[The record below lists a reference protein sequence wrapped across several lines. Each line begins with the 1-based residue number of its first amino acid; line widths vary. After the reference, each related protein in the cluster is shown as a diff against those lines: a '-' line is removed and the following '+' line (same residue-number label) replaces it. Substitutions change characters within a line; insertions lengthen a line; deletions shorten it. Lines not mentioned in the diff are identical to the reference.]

1 MVAFMINNNKLNLG
15 QLLLR
20 QGVLDEDQLAH
31 AMAEHKRTGLM
42 LSKILVRLGMVN
54 EETLTNILGS
64 QMQSSTKMRIGE
76 MLLAQGYINQEQL
89 DKALETQKT
98 SGKRLGRTLVDLGY
112 MPEERLIEILS
123 RQFEVP
129 YVKLD
134 NFSIDPN
141 AYNYLPED
149 MCRQYKVVPLFVQN
163 GEDDRR
169 QAKSVLTI
177 AMTDPTNMRTISV
190 VKFKV
195 RMDVEVVMASEA
207 DVMKAIDR
215 VYAGHGTSEES
226 LAELIGESKDS
237 EELETVERGQG
248 NNDEPELTDE
258 EGRAV
263 VKIVTTL
270 IHEAIARHASDIHL
284 EPQETFLKLRYRI
297 DGDLQVMSPIPAR
310 LMPQILSRIKLLSKM
325 DIAEKRKPLDGRFT
339 VRYKGSEVD
348 LRVSSFPISLRKRG
362 VCEKIVM
369 RILDP
374 NSGQF
379 PLKDMGFD
387 PRVLK
392 QFIDAINAP
401 NGIVLV
407 TGPTG
412 SGKSTTLY
420 ASIREILDSTINI
433 STMEDPVELNIDGV
447 NQGQINNAAGFTFAA
462 GIRALLRQDPDVIMI
477 GEMRDQETSSMAIEA
492 ALTGH
497 LVFSTLHTNDAAG
510 AFPRLLEMGLEP
522 FLVSTAIK
530 GVLAQRL
537 VRRICKYCKEPVEI
551 SQAMRDEFHLTP
563 DMQFYHGKGC
573 DKCDGSGYKGR
584 CGIYE
589 FLVPNETVR
598 NLIIKRS
605 SGDVIKR
612 AAMQEC
618 GMITL
623 RMDGIQKA
631 LDGHTTLE
639 QAIGAS
645 TSDD

>member
-1 MVAFMINNNKLNLG
+1 MMKNPYSNIG
-15 QLLLR
+15 QLLVR
-20 QGVLDEDQLAH
+20 QGILDADQLEH
-31 AMAEHKRTGLM
+31 VLSEHKRTNIPVIR
-42 LSKILVRLGMVN
+42 ILLKLQMVT
-54 EETLTNILGS
+54 EAQISSIIGS
-64 QMQSSTKMRIGE
+64 RNQNNSRRRIGE
-76 MLLAQGYINQEQL
+76 MLLDQNYITAEQL
-89 DKALETQKT
+89 QQALDIQKET
-98 SGKRLGRTLVDLGY
+98 GKRLGHILVEKGFMTEDTLS
-112 MPEERLIEILS
+112 EILS
-123 RQFEVP
+123 RQYEVP
-129 YVKLD
+129 FVKLE
-134 NFSIDPN
+134 NFVVDAD
-141 AYNYLPED
+141 AYTYLPED
-149 MCRQYKVVPLFVQN
+149 MCKSYKVAPLFVTRE
-163 GEDDRR
+163 EDIRGM
-169 QAKSVLTI
+169 QHSALTI
-177 AMTDPTNMRTISV
+177 AMSDPTNMRVIQN

-195 RMDVEVVMASEA
+195 KMDVDVVMASEV
-207 DVMKAIDR
+207 DVQKTIER
-215 VYAGHGTSEES
+215 LFAGHGPAEES
-226 LAELIGESKDS
+226 LADLIGEAKEG
-237 EELETVERGQG
+237 EELETVENGKAG
-248 NNDEPELTDE
+248 SDEPELSDE
-258 EGRAV
+258 EGRQV

-297 DGDLQVMSPIPAR
+297 DGDLQVMAPIPAR

-339 VRYKGSEVD
+339 VRYKGAEVD

-447 NQGQINNAAGFTFAA
+447 NQGQINVAAGFTFAA

-477 GEMRDQETSSMAIEA
+477 GEMRDQETSTMAIEA

-537 VRRICKYCKEPVEI
+537 VRRICKNCKEPVEV
-551 SQAMRDEFHLTP
+551 SDSLRDELHLSP

-573 DKCDGSGYKGR
+573 EKCDGSGYKGR

-589 FLVPNETVR
+589 FLVPNESVR
-598 NLIIKRS
+598 NLVIRRASGDEIKRC
-605 SGDVIKR
+605 
-612 AAMQEC
+612 AMKEC
-618 GMITL
+618 DMITL
-623 RMDGIQKA
+623 RMDGINKA
-631 LDGHTTLE
+631 LQGQTTLE
-639 QAIGAS
+639 QAVGAS
-645 TSDD
+645 TADD

>member
-1 MVAFMINNNKLNLG
+1 MISNVKMNLG
-15 QLLLR
+15 QLLIR

-31 AMAEHKRTGLM
+31 ATSEHKRTGIPLA
-42 LSKILVRLGMVN
+42 KILIRLGMVS
-54 EETLTNILGS
+54 EDTLTSILGV
-64 QMQSSTKMRIGE
+64 QMQSTTKMRIGE
-76 MLLAQGYINQEQL
+76 MLLAQKYITQEQL
-89 DKALETQKT
+89 DQALEEQKKT
-98 SGKRLGRTLVDLGY
+98 GKRLGRTLVDLKF
-112 MPEERLIEILS
+112 MPEERLVEILS
-123 RQFEVP
+123 KQFEVP
-129 YVKLD
+129 YVKLE
-134 NFSIDPN
+134 NFALDPD
-141 AYNYLPED
+141 AYTYLPED
-149 MCRQYKVVPLFVQN
+149 LCRTYKVVPLFISK

-169 QAKSVLTI
+169 VQREALTI
-177 AMTDPTNMRTISV
+177 AMTDPTNMRVINI

-195 RMDVEVVMASEA
+195 KMEVDIVMASDA
-207 DVMKAIDR
+207 DVVKTIDR
-215 VYAGHGTSEES
+215 VFAGHGATNEES
-226 LAELIGESKDS
+226 LAELIGESKDG

-248 NNDEPELTDE
+248 NSDEPELTDE

-392 QFIDAINAP
+392 QFMDAINAP

-551 SQAMRDEFHLTP
+551 SQSLRDELHLTP
-563 DMQFYHGKGC
+563 DMQFYHGRGC

-618 GMITL
+618 DMITL

-639 QAIGAS
+639 QAVGAS
-645 TSDD
+645 AADD

>member
-1 MVAFMINNNKLNLG
+1 MNSSAKLNLG

-20 QGVLDEDQLAH
+20 QGILDEDQLAH

-42 LSKILVRLGMVN
+42 LSKILLRLGMVS
-54 EETLTNILGS
+54 EDTLTSILGV
-64 QMQSSTKMRIGE
+64 QMQSTTKMRIGE
-76 MLLAQGYINQEQL
+76 MLLKQGYINEEQL
-89 DKALETQKT
+89 NKALEMQKT
-98 SGKRLGRTLVDLGY
+98 SGKRLGRTLVDLGF

-123 RQFEVP
+123 MQFEVP
-129 YVKLD
+129 YVRLE
-134 NFSIDPN
+134 NFIIDPD
-141 AYNYLPED
+141 AYTYLPED
-149 MCRQYKVVPLFVQN
+149 LCKTYKIVPLFVLKA
-163 GEDDRR
+163 EDERR
-169 QAKSVLTI
+169 MPRVSLTI
-177 AMTDPTNMRTISV
+177 AMTDPTNMRVINI

-195 RMDVEVVMASEA
+195 KMEVDIVMASEK
-207 DVMKAIDR
+207 DVLKAIDR
-215 VYAGHGTSEES
+215 VFTGHGPAEES
-226 LAELIGESKDS
+226 LAELINESR
-237 EELETVERGQG
+237 EEGELETVDRDA
-248 NNDEPELTDE
+248 NNSNEPELSDE

-339 VRYKGSEVD
+339 VRYKGAEVD

-387 PRVLK
+387 ARVLK
-392 QFIDAINAP
+392 QFLDCINAP

-551 SQAMRDEFHLTP
+551 SDSLREELHLTP
-563 DMQFYHGKGC
+563 DMQFYHGRGC
-573 DKCDGSGYKGR
+573 EKCDGSGYKGR

-589 FLVPNETVR
+589 FLVP
-598 NLIIKRS
+598 
-605 SGDVIKR
+605 
-612 AAMQEC
+612 
-618 GMITL
+618 
-623 RMDGIQKA
+623 
-631 LDGHTTLE
+631 
-639 QAIGAS
+639 
-645 TSDD
+645 

>member
-1 MVAFMINNNKLNLG
+1 MINSTKMNLG

-20 QGVLDEDQLAH
+20 QGVLDEDQLEH

-42 LSKILVRLGMVN
+42 LSKILVRLGMVS
-54 EETLTNILGS
+54 EDTLTSILGV
-64 QMQSSTKMRIGE
+64 QMQSATKMRIGE
-76 MLLAQGYINQEQL
+76 MLLAQGYINEEQL
-89 DKALETQKT
+89 NKALETQKT
-98 SGKRLGRTLVDLGY
+98 TGKRLGRTLVDLGY

-129 YVKLD
+129 YVKLET
-134 NFSIDPN
+134 FAIDGD
-141 AYNYLPED
+141 AYTYLPED
-149 MCRQYKVVPLFVQN
+149 LCKQYKVVPLFMQKP
-163 GEDDRR
+163 EDERSAAR
-169 QAKSVLTI
+169 PTLTI
-177 AMTDPTNMRTISV
+177 AMTDPTNMRTISII
-190 VKFKV
+190 KFKV
-195 RMDVEVVMASEA
+195 KMEVDIVMASEA
-207 DVMKAIDR
+207 DVQKAIER
-215 VYAGHGTSEES
+215 VFAGHGGGNEET
-226 LAELIGESKDS
+226 LADLIADSKD

-248 NNDEPELTDE
+248 NQEEELSDE
-258 EGRAV
+258 EGRQV

-270 IHEAIARHASDIHL
+270 IHEAIARKASDIHL
-284 EPQETFLKLRYRI
+284 EPQETFLNLRYRI
-297 DGDLQVMSPIPAR
+297 DGDLQVMAPIPAR

-369 RILDP
+369 RILNP

-420 ASIREILDSTINI
+420 ASIGEILDSTINI

-551 SQAMRDEFHLTP
+551 SEEMRNELHLTP

-584 CGIYE
+584 AGIYE

-618 GMITL
+618 DMITL
-623 RMDGIQKA
+623 RMDGISKA
-631 LDGHTTLE
+631 LQGITTLE
-639 QAIGAS
+639 QAVGAS
-645 TSDD
+645 AADDV

>member
-1 MVAFMINNNKLNLG
+1 MIGNTKMNLSE
-15 QLLLR
+15 LLLR
-20 QGVLDEDQLAH
+20 QGVLDEDQLEH
-31 AMAEHKRTGLM
+31 AMSEHKRTGMALA
-42 LSKILVRLGMVN
+42 KIIVRLGMVS
-54 EETLTNILGS
+54 EETLTSILGV

-76 MLLAQGYINQEQL
+76 MLISQGFITQAQLEQ
-89 DKALETQKT
+89 ALEEQKKT
-98 SGKRLGRTLVDLGY
+98 GKRLGRTLVDLKF
-112 MPEERLIEILS
+112 MPEDRLIEILS

-129 YVKLD
+129 YVKLE
-134 NFSIDPN
+134 NFSIDPE
-141 AYNYLPED
+141 AYTFLPED
-149 MCRQYKVVPLFVQN
+149 LCKSYKVVPLFVSKM
-163 GEDDRR
+163 EDERHIQR
-169 QAKSVLTI
+169 TSLTL
-177 AMTDPTNMRTISV
+177 AMTDPTNMRVINI

-195 RMDVEVVMASEA
+195 NMEVDVVMASEA
-207 DVMKAIDR
+207 DVQKAIER
-215 VYAGHGTSEES
+215 IYSGHGPAEES
-226 LAELIGESKDS
+226 LADLIGETKDG

-248 NNDEPELTDE
+248 NQEEELSDE
-258 EGRAV
+258 EGRQV

-270 IHEAIARHASDIHL
+270 IHEAIARKASDIHL

-297 DGDLQVMSPIPAR
+297 DGDLQVMAPIPAR

-339 VRYKGSEVD
+339 VRYKGNEVD

-369 RILDP
+369 RILNP

-420 ASIREILDSTINI
+420 ASIGEILDSTINI

-537 VRRICKYCKEPVEI
+537 VRRICKYCKEPYEI
-551 SQAMRDEFHLTP
+551 SEEMRNELHLTP

-584 CGIYE
+584 AGIYE

-618 GMITL
+618 DMITL

-631 LDGHTTLE
+631 LQGITTLE
-639 QAIGAS
+639 QAVGAS
-645 TSDD
+645 AADDV

>member
-1 MVAFMINNNKLNLG
+1 MISNTKMNLG
-15 QLLLR
+15 ELLLR
-20 QGVLDEDQLAH
+20 QGVLDEDQLNH
-31 AMAEHKRTGLM
+31 AISEHKRTGMALA
-42 LSKILVRLGMVN
+42 KILIRLGMVS
-54 EETLTNILGS
+54 EDTLTSILGV
-64 QMQSSTKMRIGE
+64 QMQSATKMRIGE
-76 MLLAQGYINQEQL
+76 MLLAQKYITREQL
-89 DKALETQKT
+89 EQALETQKT
-98 SGKRLGRTLVDLGY
+98 TGKRLGRTLVDLGY

-129 YVKLD
+129 YVKLE
-134 NFSIDPN
+134 NFAIDQN
-141 AYNYLPED
+141 AYSYLPED
-149 MCRQYKVVPLFVQN
+149 LCKAYKVVPLFVSKT
-163 GEDDRR
+163 EDDRR
-169 QAKSVLTI
+169 MTRESLTL
-177 AMTDPTNMRTISV
+177 AMTDPTNMRVINI

-195 RMDVEVVMASEA
+195 KMEVDVVMASDS
-207 DVMKAIDR
+207 DVQKAIER
-215 VYAGHGTSEES
+215 VFAGHGTQEES
-226 LAELIGESKDS
+226 LAELIGETKDG

-248 NNDEPELTDE
+248 GSDEPELSDE

-297 DGDLQVMSPIPAR
+297 DGDLQVQPPIPAR

-339 VRYKGSEVD
+339 VRYKGAEVD

-551 SQAMRDEFHLTP
+551 SQAMRDELHLSP
-563 DMQFYHGKGC
+563 EMQFYHGRGC
-573 DKCDGSGYKGR
+573 EKCDGSGYKGR

-598 NLIIKRS
+598 NLIIRRS

-612 AAMQEC
+612 AAMKEC

-639 QAIGAS
+639 QAVGAS
-645 TSDD
+645 AADD

>member
-1 MVAFMINNNKLNLG
+1 MINSNKMNLG

-42 LSKILVRLGMVN
+42 LSKILVRLGMVS

-76 MLLAQGYINQEQL
+76 MLLAQGYITQEQL

-134 NFSIDPN
+134 KFDIDPN
-141 AYNYLPED
+141 AYTYLPED
-149 MCRQYKVVPLFVQN
+149 MCKQYRVVPLFVQKT
-163 GEDDRR
+163 EDDRR
-169 QAKSVLTI
+169 QVRSVLTI
-177 AMTDPTNMRTISV
+177 AMTDPTNMRTISI

-195 RMDVEVVMASEA
+195 RMDVEIVMASDA
-207 DVMKAIDR
+207 DVQKCIER
-215 VYAGHGTSEES
+215 VYAGHGPVEES
-226 LAELIGESKDS
+226 LADLISESKEGD
-237 EELETVERGQG
+237 ELETVERGQG
-248 NNDEPELTDE
+248 NSDEPELSDE
-258 EGRAV
+258 EGRQV

-270 IHEAIARHASDIHL
+270 IHEAIARKASDIHL

-369 RILDP
+369 RILNP

-537 VRRICKYCKEPVEI
+537 VRRICKNCKEPVEI
-551 SQAMRDEFHLTP
+551 SQEMRDEFHLTP

-573 DKCDGSGYKGR
+573 EKCEGSGYKGR

>member
-1 MVAFMINNNKLNLG
+1 MISNAKMNLG
-15 QLLLR
+15 QLLIR

-31 AMAEHKRTGLM
+31 ATSEHKRTGIPLA
-42 LSKILVRLGMVN
+42 KILIRLGMVS
-54 EETLTNILGS
+54 EDTLTSILGV
-64 QMQSSTKMRIGE
+64 QMQSTTKMRIGE
-76 MLLAQGYINQEQL
+76 MLLAQKYITQEQL
-89 DKALETQKT
+89 DQALDEQKKT
-98 SGKRLGRTLVDLGY
+98 GKRLGRTLVDLKF
-112 MPEERLIEILS
+112 MPEERLVEILS
-123 RQFEVP
+123 KQFEVP
-129 YVKLD
+129 YVKLE
-134 NFSIDPN
+134 NFALDPE
-141 AYNYLPED
+141 AYTYLPED
-149 MCRQYKVVPLFVQN
+149 LCRTYKVVPLFISK
-163 GEDDRR
+163 GEDERR
-169 QAKSVLTI
+169 VQREAMTI
-177 AMTDPTNMRTISV
+177 AMTDPTNMRVINI

-195 RMDVEVVMASEA
+195 KMEVDIVMASDA
-207 DVMKAIDR
+207 DVVKTIDR
-215 VYAGHGTSEES
+215 VFAGHGSTNEES
-226 LAELIGESKDS
+226 LAELIGESKDG

-248 NNDEPELTDE
+248 NSDEPELTDE

-551 SQAMRDEFHLTP
+551 SPSLREELHLSP

-573 DKCDGSGYKGR
+573 EKCEGSGYKGR

-618 GMITL
+618 DMITL

-639 QAIGAS
+639 QAVGAS
-645 TSDD
+645 AADD

>member
-1 MVAFMINNNKLNLG
+1 MNSSAKLNLG

-20 QGVLDEDQLAH
+20 QGILDEDQLAH

-42 LSKILVRLGMVN
+42 LSKILLRLGMVS
-54 EETLTNILGS
+54 EDTLTSILGV

-76 MLLAQGYINQEQL
+76 MLLKQGYINEEQL
-89 DKALETQKT
+89 NKALEMQKT
-98 SGKRLGRTLVDLGY
+98 TGKRLGRTLVDLGF

-123 RQFEVP
+123 MQFEVP
-129 YVKLD
+129 YVRLE
-134 NFSIDPN
+134 NFIIDPD
-141 AYNYLPED
+141 AYTFLPED
-149 MCRQYKVVPLFVQN
+149 LCKTYKIVPLFVLKA
-163 GEDDRR
+163 EDERHMQR
-169 QAKSVLTI
+169 VSLTI
-177 AMTDPTNMRTISV
+177 AMTDPTNMRVINI

-195 RMDVEVVMASEA
+195 KMEVDIVMASEK
-207 DVMKAIDR
+207 DVLKAIER
-215 VYAGHGTSEES
+215 VYSGHGPAEES
-226 LAELIGESKDS
+226 LAELISESRD
-237 EELETVERGQG
+237 EGELETVDRDANS
-248 NNDEPELTDE
+248 NNEPELSDE

-339 VRYKGSEVD
+339 VRYKGAEVD

-387 PRVLK
+387 ARVLK
-392 QFIDAINAP
+392 QFLDCINAP

-551 SQAMRDEFHLTP
+551 SQAMRDELHLSP
-563 DMQFYHGKGC
+563 EMQFYHGRGC
-573 DKCDGSGYKGR
+573 EKCDGSGYKGR

-612 AAMQEC
+612 AAMKEC

-639 QAIGAS
+639 QAVGAS
-645 TSDD
+645 AADD

>member
-1 MVAFMINNNKLNLG
+1 MVAFMINSNKLNLG

-134 NFSIDPN
+134 NFNIDPN

-169 QAKSVLTI
+169 QARSVLTI

-195 RMDVEVVMASEA
+195 RMDVEVVMASDA
-207 DVMKAIDR
+207 DVQKAIDR
-215 VYAGHGTSEES
+215 VYAGHGASEES

-248 NNDEPELTDE
+248 GNDEPELTDE

-537 VRRICKYCKEPVEI
+537 VRRICKNCKEPVEI
-551 SQAMRDEFHLTP
+551 SQAMRDELHLTP

-573 DKCDGSGYKGR
+573 EKCDGSGYKGR

-618 GMITL
+618 DMITL

-631 LDGHTTLE
+631 LNGLTTLE
-639 QAIGAS
+639 QAVGAS

>member
-1 MVAFMINNNKLNLG
+1 MNSSAKLNLG

-20 QGVLDEDQLAH
+20 QGILDEDQLAH

-42 LSKILVRLGMVN
+42 LSKILLRLGMVS
-54 EETLTNILGS
+54 EDTLTSILGV

-76 MLLAQGYINQEQL
+76 MLLKQGYINEDQL
-89 DKALETQKT
+89 NKALEMQKT
-98 SGKRLGRTLVDLGY
+98 TGKRLGRTLVDLGF

-123 RQFEVP
+123 MQFEVP
-129 YVKLD
+129 YVRLE
-134 NFSIDPN
+134 NFIIDPD
-141 AYNYLPED
+141 AYTYLPED
-149 MCRQYKVVPLFVQN
+149 LCKTYKIVPLFVLKA
-163 GEDDRR
+163 EDERHMQR
-169 QAKSVLTI
+169 VSLTI
-177 AMTDPTNMRTISV
+177 AMTDPTNMRVINI

-195 RMDVEVVMASEA
+195 KMEVDIVMASEK
-207 DVMKAIDR
+207 DVLKAIER
-215 VYAGHGTSEES
+215 VYSGHGPAEES
-226 LAELIGESKDS
+226 LAELISESRD
-237 EELETVERGQG
+237 EGELETVDRDANS
-248 NNDEPELTDE
+248 NNEPELSDE

-339 VRYKGSEVD
+339 VRYKGAEVD

-387 PRVLK
+387 ARVLK
-392 QFIDAINAP
+392 QFLDCINAP

-551 SQAMRDEFHLTP
+551 SDSLREELHLTP
-563 DMQFYHGKGC
+563 DMQFYHGRGC
-573 DKCDGSGYKGR
+573 EKCDGSGYKGR

-612 AAMQEC
+612 AAMKEC

-631 LDGHTTLE
+631 LDGATTLE
-639 QAIGAS
+639 QEVGAS
-645 TSDD
+645 AADDA

>member
-1 MVAFMINNNKLNLG
+1 MISNVKMNLG
-15 QLLLR
+15 ELLLR

-31 AMAEHKRTGLM
+31 AVSEHKRTGMALA
-42 LSKILVRLGMVN
+42 KILVRLGMVT
-54 EETLTNILGS
+54 EDALTSILGV
-64 QMQSSTKMRIGE
+64 QMQSTTKMRIGE
-76 MLLAQGYINQEQL
+76 MLLAQGYITQEQL
-89 DKALETQKT
+89 EKALEMQKA

-112 MPEERLIEILS
+112 MQEERLIEILS

-129 YVKLD
+129 YVRLD
-134 NFSIDPN
+134 NFAIDSE
-141 AYNYLPED
+141 AYTYLPED
-149 MCRQYKVVPLFVQN
+149 MCKTYKVVPLFVSKN
-163 GEDDRR
+163 EDDRKVVR
-169 QAKSVLTI
+169 EALTL
-177 AMTDPTNMRTISV
+177 AMADPTNMRVIQI

-195 RMDVEVVMASEA
+195 KMEVDVVMASEA
-207 DVMKAIDR
+207 DIQKTIER
-215 VYAGHGTSEES
+215 VFAGHGPVEES
-226 LAELIGESKDS
+226 LAELIGETKDG

-248 NNDEPELTDE
+248 GSDEPELTDE

-297 DGDLQVMSPIPAR
+297 DGDLQVMAPIPAR

-325 DIAEKRKPLDGRFT
+325 DIAEKRRPLDGRFT

-379 PLKDMGFD
+379 PLREMGFD
-387 PRVLK
+387 ARVLK
-392 QFIDAINAP
+392 QFLEAINLP
-401 NGIVLV
+401 NGIILV
-407 TGPTG
+407 NGPTG

-510 AFPRLLEMGLEP
+510 SFPRLLEMGLEP

-530 GVLAQRL
+530 GILAQRL
-537 VRRICKYCKEPVEI
+537 VRRICKYCKEPVEV
-551 SQAMRDEFHLTP
+551 SDSLRDELHLSP

-589 FLVPNETVR
+589 FLVPNESVR
-598 NLIIKRS
+598 NLVIRRASGDEIKRC
-605 SGDVIKR
+605 
-612 AAMQEC
+612 AMKEC
-618 GMITL
+618 DMITL
-623 RMDGIQKA
+623 RMDGINKA
-631 LDGHTTLE
+631 LQGLTTLE
-639 QAIGAS
+639 QAVGAS
-645 TSDD
+645 AADD

>member
-1 MVAFMINNNKLNLG
+1 MISNTKMNLG
-15 QLLLR
+15 ELLLR
-20 QGVLDEDQLAH
+20 QGVLDEDQLNH
-31 AMAEHKRTGLM
+31 AVSEHKRTGMALA
-42 LSKILVRLGMVN
+42 KILIRLGMVS
-54 EETLTNILGS
+54 EDTLTSILGV
-64 QMQSSTKMRIGE
+64 QMQSATKMRIGE
-76 MLLAQGYINQEQL
+76 MLLAQKYITREQL
-89 DKALETQKT
+89 EQALETQKNT
-98 SGKRLGRTLVDLGY
+98 GKRLGRTLVDLGF

-134 NFSIDPN
+134 SFAIDPE
-141 AYNYLPED
+141 AYTYLPED
-149 MCRQYKVVPLFVQN
+149 LCKAYKVVPLFVSKS
-163 GEDDRR
+163 EDDRR
-169 QAKSVLTI
+169 IIRESLTL
-177 AMTDPTNMRTISV
+177 AMTDPTNMRVINI

-195 RMDVEVVMASEA
+195 KMEVDVVMASDS
-207 DVMKAIDR
+207 DVQKAIER
-215 VYAGHGTSEES
+215 VFAGHGSQEES
-226 LAELIGESKDS
+226 LAELISETKDG

-248 NNDEPELTDE
+248 GNDEPELSDE

-297 DGDLQVMSPIPAR
+297 DGDLQVQPPIPAR

-339 VRYKGSEVD
+339 VRYKGAEVD

-551 SQAMRDEFHLTP
+551 SQAMRDELHLSP
-563 DMQFYHGKGC
+563 EMQFYHGRGC
-573 DKCDGSGYKGR
+573 EKCDGSGYKGR

-612 AAMQEC
+612 AAMKEC

-639 QAIGAS
+639 QAVGAS
-645 TSDD
+645 AADD

>member
-1 MVAFMINNNKLNLG
+1 MKDSSSLG
-15 QLLLR
+15 QLLVRVNLIN
-20 QGVLDEDQLAH
+20 EDQLRY
-31 AMAEHKRTGLM
+31 AEEEVKYQAQLGKRVTLAQ
-42 LSKILVRLGMVN
+42 ILVRAGMVKQ
-54 EETLTNILGS
+54 EALTDILGV
-64 QMQSSTKMRIGE
+64 QMQSVTKKRIGE
-76 MLLAQGYINQEQL
+76 MLLDQGFITPDQL
-89 DKALETQKT
+89 NEALEKQKT
-98 SGKRLGRTLVDLGY
+98 SGGKRLGRLLVEMGFIDEKKLTD
-112 MPEERLIEILS
+112 ILCC
-123 RQFEVP
+123 QFEVP
-129 YVKLD
+129 FIKLD
-134 NFSIDPN
+134 SIKLDEKV
-141 AYNYLPED
+141 YEFLSEEQ
-149 MCRQYKVVPLFVQN
+149 CKTYKIVPLYVSR
-163 GEDDRR
+163 DVR
-169 QAKSVLTI
+169 QALVV
-177 AMTDPTNMRTISV
+177 AMADPTNVRLRDSI
-190 VKFKV
+190 KFKV
-195 RMDVEVVMASEA
+195 KRNVDVVMASEQ
-207 DVMKAIDR
+207 DIKKTIDIL
-215 VYAGHGTSEES
+215 YAGHGPAEES
-226 LAELIGESKDS
+226 LAELIGESKD

-248 NNDEPELTDE
+248 NSDEPELTDE

-379 PLKDMGFD
+379 PLREMGFD
-387 PRVLK
+387 ARVLK

-477 GEMRDQETSSMAIEA
+477 GEMRDQETSTMAIEA

-537 VRRICKYCKEPVEI
+537 VRRICKNCKEPVEI
-551 SQAMRDEFHLTP
+551 SQELREELHLSP
-563 DMQFYHGKGC
+563 DMQFYHGRGC
-573 DKCDGSGYKGR
+573 EKCDGSGFKGR

-589 FLVPNETVR
+589 FLVPNEAVR
-598 NLIIKRS
+598 NL
-605 SGDVIKR
+605 VIKR
-612 AAMQEC
+612 ASGDEIKREAIKSCE
-618 GMITL
+618 MITL
-623 RMDGIQKA
+623 RMDGINKA
-631 LDGHTTLE
+631 LQGQTTLE

-645 TSDD
+645 TADE

>member
-1 MVAFMINNNKLNLG
+1 MISNAKMNLG
-15 QLLLR
+15 QLLIR

-31 AMAEHKRTGLM
+31 ATSEHKRTGIPLA
-42 LSKILVRLGMVN
+42 KILIRLGMVS
-54 EETLTNILGS
+54 EDTLTSILGV
-64 QMQSSTKMRIGE
+64 QMQSTTKMRIGE
-76 MLLAQGYINQEQL
+76 MLLAQKYITQEQL
-89 DKALETQKT
+89 DQALEEQKKT
-98 SGKRLGRTLVDLGY
+98 GKRLGRTLVDLKF
-112 MPEERLIEILS
+112 MPEERLVEILS
-123 RQFEVP
+123 KQFEVP
-129 YVKLD
+129 YVKLE
-134 NFSIDPN
+134 NFALDPE
-141 AYNYLPED
+141 AYTYLPED
-149 MCRQYKVVPLFVQN
+149 LCRTYKVVPLFISK

-169 QAKSVLTI
+169 VQREAMTI
-177 AMTDPTNMRTISV
+177 AMTDPTNMRVINI

-195 RMDVEVVMASEA
+195 KMEVDIVMASDA
-207 DVMKAIDR
+207 DVVKTIDR
-215 VYAGHGTSEES
+215 VFSGHSTSEES
-226 LAELIGESKDS
+226 LAELISDTKEG

-248 NNDEPELTDE
+248 GSDEPELTDE
-258 EGRAV
+258 EGRQV

-339 VRYKGSEVD
+339 VRYKGAEVD

-379 PLKDMGFD
+379 PLREMGFD

-392 QFIDAINAP
+392 QFLDAINLP
-401 NGIVLV
+401 NGIILV

-510 AFPRLLEMGLEP
+510 SFPRLLEMGLEP

-551 SQAMRDEFHLTP
+551 SPSLREELHLTP

-598 NLIIKRS
+598 NLVIKRS

-618 GMITL
+618 DMITL

-631 LDGHTTLE
+631 LDGLTTLE
-639 QAIGAS
+639 QAVGAS
-645 TSDD
+645 ASDD

>member
-1 MVAFMINNNKLNLG
+1 MMNNNKMNLG

-42 LSKILVRLGMVN
+42 LSKILVRLGMVS

-76 MLLAQGYINQEQL
+76 MLLAQGYITQEQL

-134 NFSIDPN
+134 NFNIDPE
-141 AYNYLPED
+141 AYTYLPED
-149 MCRQYKVVPLFVQN
+149 MCKQYKVVPLFVQK
-163 GEDDRR
+163 GEDERR
-169 QAKSVLTI
+169 QVRSVMTI
-177 AMTDPTNMRTISV
+177 AMTDPTNMRTISI

-195 RMDVEVVMASEA
+195 RMDVDIVMASEA
-207 DVMKAIDR
+207 DVMKAIER
-215 VYAGHGTSEES
+215 VFAGHGDSGNEES
-226 LAELIGESKDS
+226 LAELIGESKEG

-248 NNDEPELTDE
+248 GSDEPELTDE

-270 IHEAIARHASDIHL
+270 IHEAIARKASDIHL

-369 RILDP
+369 RILNP

-379 PLKDMGFD
+379 PLKDM
-387 PRVLK
+387 
-392 QFIDAINAP
+392 
-401 NGIVLV
+401 GIVLV

-551 SQAMRDEFHLTP
+551 SQAMRDEFHLSP

-573 DKCDGSGYKGR
+573 DKCEGSGYKGR

>member
-1 MVAFMINNNKLNLG
+1 MISNVKMNLG
-15 QLLLR
+15 ELLLR
-20 QGVLDEDQLAH
+20 QRVLDEDQLAH
-31 AMAEHKRTGLM
+31 ATSEHKRTGIPLAR
-42 LSKILVRLGMVN
+42 ILVRLGMVS
-54 EETLTNILGS
+54 EDTLTSILGV
-64 QMQSSTKMRIGE
+64 QMQSTTKMRIGE
-76 MLLAQGYINQEQL
+76 MLIAQGYIKQEQL

-98 SGKRLGRTLVDLGY
+98 TGKRLGRTLVELGY
-112 MPEERLIEILS
+112 MPEERLVEILS

-129 YVKLD
+129 YVKLE
-134 NFSIDPN
+134 NFSIDPD
-141 AYNYLPED
+141 AYTYLPED
-149 MCRQYKVVPLFVQN
+149 MCKQYKIVPLFVSKS
-163 GEDDRR
+163 DDERKTAR
-169 QAKSVLTI
+169 EALTL
-177 AMTDPTNMRTISV
+177 AMTDPTNMRVIQI

-195 RMDVEVVMASEA
+195 KMEVDVVMASEA
-207 DVMKAIDR
+207 DVQKTIER
-215 VYAGHGTSEES
+215 VYAGHGPQEES
-226 LAELIGESKDS
+226 LAELISESRDG

-248 NNDEPELTDE
+248 GSDEPELSDE

-270 IHEAIARHASDIHL
+270 IHEAIARKASDIHL

-297 DGDLQVMSPIPAR
+297 DGDLQVMAPIPAR

-325 DIAEKRKPLDGRFT
+325 DIAEKRRPLDGRFT

-387 PRVLK
+387 PRVFK

-510 AFPRLLEMGLEP
+510 SFPRLLEMGLEP

-530 GVLAQRL
+530 GILAQRL

-551 SQAMRDEFHLTP
+551 SDSLREELHLSP

-589 FLVPNETVR
+589 FLVPNESVR
-598 NLIIKRS
+598 NL
-605 SGDVIKR
+605 VIKR
-612 AAMQEC
+612 ASGDEIKRCAMKEC
-618 GMITL
+618 DMITL
-623 RMDGIQKA
+623 RMDGINKA
-631 LDGHTTLE
+631 LQGLTTLE
-639 QAIGAS
+639 QAVGAS
-645 TSDD
+645 APDD

>member
-1 MVAFMINNNKLNLG
+1 MNLG
-15 QLLLR
+15 ELLLR
-20 QGVLDEDQLAH
+20 QGVLDEDQLNH
-31 AMAEHKRTGLM
+31 AISEHKRTGMALA
-42 LSKILVRLGMVN
+42 KILIRLGMVS
-54 EETLTNILGS
+54 EDTLTSILGV
-64 QMQSSTKMRIGE
+64 QMQSATKMRIGE
-76 MLLAQGYINQEQL
+76 MLLAQKYITREQL
-89 DKALETQKT
+89 EQALETQKT
-98 SGKRLGRTLVDLGY
+98 TGKRLGRTLVDLGY

-129 YVKLD
+129 YVKLE
-134 NFSIDPN
+134 NFAIDQN
-141 AYNYLPED
+141 AYSYLPED
-149 MCRQYKVVPLFVQN
+149 LCKAYKVVPLFVSKTD
-163 GEDDRR
+163 DDRR
-169 QAKSVLTI
+169 ITRESLTL
-177 AMTDPTNMRTISV
+177 AMTDPTNMRVLNI

-195 RMDVEVVMASEA
+195 KMEVDVVMASDS
-207 DVMKAIDR
+207 DVQKAIER
-215 VYAGHGTSEES
+215 VFAGHGSQEES
-226 LAELIGESKDS
+226 LAELIGETKDG

-248 NNDEPELTDE
+248 GSDEPELSDE

-297 DGDLQVMSPIPAR
+297 DGDLQVQPPIPAR

-339 VRYKGSEVD
+339 VRYKGAEVD

-401 NGIVLV
+401 NGLVLV

-537 VRRICKYCKEPVEI
+537 VRRICKYCKEPVEV
-551 SQAMRDEFHLTP
+551 SQAMRDELHLSP
-563 DMQFYHGKGC
+563 EMQFYHGRGC
-573 DKCDGSGYKGR
+573 EKCDGSGYKGR

-612 AAMQEC
+612 AAMKEC

-639 QAIGAS
+639 QAVGAS
-645 TSDD
+645 AADD

>member
-1 MVAFMINNNKLNLG
+1 MITNTKMNLG
-15 QLLLR
+15 ELLLR
-20 QGVLDEDQLAH
+20 QGVLDEDQLNH
-31 AMAEHKRTGLM
+31 AISEHKRTGMALA
-42 LSKILVRLGMVN
+42 KILIRLGMVS
-54 EETLTNILGS
+54 EDTLTSILGV
-64 QMQSSTKMRIGE
+64 QMQSTTKMRIGE
-76 MLLAQGYINQEQL
+76 MLLAQKYITREQL
-89 DKALETQKT
+89 EQALETQKT
-98 SGKRLGRTLVDLGY
+98 TGKRLGRTLVDLGY

-134 NFSIDPN
+134 NFAIDAD
-141 AYNYLPED
+141 AYTYLPED
-149 MCRQYKVVPLFVQN
+149 LCKTYKVVPLYVSKT
-163 GEDDRR
+163 EDGRR
-169 QAKSVLTI
+169 IVRESMTL
-177 AMTDPTNMRTISV
+177 AMTDPTNMRVINI

-195 RMDVEVVMASEA
+195 KMEVDVVMASDS
-207 DVMKAIDR
+207 DVQKAIER
-215 VYAGHGTSEES
+215 VFAGHGSQEES
-226 LAELIGESKDS
+226 LAELIGETKEG

-248 NNDEPELTDE
+248 GNDEPELSDE

-297 DGDLQVMSPIPAR
+297 DGDLQVQPPIPAR

-339 VRYKGSEVD
+339 VRYKGAEVD

-387 PRVLK
+387 PRVFK
-392 QFIDAINAP
+392 QFLDAINAP

-537 VRRICKYCKEPVEI
+537 VRRICKYCKEPVEV
-551 SQAMRDEFHLTP
+551 SQAMRDELHLSP

-573 DKCDGSGYKGR
+573 EKCDGSGYKGR

-612 AAMQEC
+612 AAMKEC

-639 QAIGAS
+639 QAVGAS
-645 TSDD
+645 AADD

>member
-1 MVAFMINNNKLNLG
+1 MNSSAKLNLG

-20 QGVLDEDQLAH
+20 QGILDEDQLAH

-42 LSKILVRLGMVN
+42 LSKILLRLGMVS
-54 EETLTNILGS
+54 EDTLTSILGV
-64 QMQSSTKMRIGE
+64 QMQSTTKMRIGE
-76 MLLAQGYINQEQL
+76 MLLKQGYINEEQL
-89 DKALETQKT
+89 NKALEMQKT
-98 SGKRLGRTLVDLGY
+98 SGKRLGRTLVDLGF

-123 RQFEVP
+123 MQFEVP
-129 YVKLD
+129 YVRLE
-134 NFSIDPN
+134 NFIIDPD
-141 AYNYLPED
+141 AYTYLPED
-149 MCRQYKVVPLFVQN
+149 LCKTYKIVPLFVLKA
-163 GEDDRR
+163 EDERR
-169 QAKSVLTI
+169 MPRVSLTI
-177 AMTDPTNMRTISV
+177 AMTDPTNMRVINI

-195 RMDVEVVMASEA
+195 KMEVDIVMASEK
-207 DVMKAIDR
+207 DVLKAIDR
-215 VYAGHGTSEES
+215 VFTGHGPAEES
-226 LAELIGESKDS
+226 LAELINESR
-237 EELETVERGQG
+237 EEGELETVDRDA
-248 NNDEPELTDE
+248 NNSNEPELSDE

-339 VRYKGSEVD
+339 VRYKGAEVD

-387 PRVLK
+387 ARVLK
-392 QFIDAINAP
+392 QFLDCINAP

-551 SQAMRDEFHLTP
+551 SDSLREELHLTP
-563 DMQFYHGKGC
+563 DMQFYHGRGC
-573 DKCDGSGYKGR
+573 EKCDGSGYKGR

-612 AAMQEC
+612 AAMKEC

-631 LDGHTTLE
+631 LDGATTLE
-639 QAIGAS
+639 QAVGAS
-645 TSDD
+645 AADDA

>member
-1 MVAFMINNNKLNLG
+1 MINNNKMNLG

-42 LSKILVRLGMVN
+42 LSKILVRLGMVS

-76 MLLAQGYINQEQL
+76 MLLAQGYITQEQL

-134 NFSIDPN
+134 NFNIDPN
-141 AYNYLPED
+141 AYTFLPED
-149 MCRQYKVVPLFVQN
+149 MCKQYKVVPLFVQQ

-169 QAKSVLTI
+169 QAHSVMTI
-177 AMTDPTNMRTISV
+177 AMTDPTNMRTISI

-195 RMDVEVVMASEA
+195 RMDVDVVMASEA
-207 DVMKAIDR
+207 DVMKAIER
-215 VYAGHGTSEES
+215 VFAGHSEGGNEES
-226 LAELIGESKDS
+226 LAELIGESKEG
-237 EELETVERGQG
+237 EELETVERGSG
-248 NNDEPELTDE
+248 NSDEPELSDE

-270 IHEAIARHASDIHL
+270 IHEAIARKASDIHL

-369 RILDP
+369 RILNP

-510 AFPRLLEMGLEP
+510 SFPRLLEMGLEP

-530 GVLAQRL
+530 GILAQRL
-537 VRRICKYCKEPVEI
+537 VRRICKFCKEPVEI
-551 SQAMRDEFHLTP
+551 SDSLREELHLSP

-589 FLVPNETVR
+589 FLVPNESVR
-598 NLIIKRS
+598 NL
-605 SGDVIKR
+605 VIKR
-612 AAMQEC
+612 ASGDEIKRCAMKEC
-618 GMITL
+618 DMITL
-623 RMDGIQKA
+623 RMDGINKA
-631 LDGHTTLE
+631 LQGLTTLE
-639 QAIGAS
+639 QAVGAS
-645 TSDD
+645 APDD

>member
-1 MVAFMINNNKLNLG
+1 MMINKNTKTNLG
-15 QLLLR
+15 ALLLR
-20 QGVLDEDQLAH
+20 LGLIDEDQLEH
-31 AMAEHKRTGLM
+31 AMSEHQRTGIM
-42 LSKILVRLGMVN
+42 LSKILVRLGMVS
-54 EETLTNILGS
+54 EDALTQIPGTP
-64 QMQSSTKMRIGE
+64 MQSTMKMRLGE
-76 MLLAQGYINQEQL
+76 MLLQQGYITEPQL
-89 DKALETQKT
+89 EKALEEQKKT
-98 SGKRLGRTLVDLGY
+98 GQRLGRTLVSLGFL
-112 MPEERLIEILS
+112 PEERLIEILS
-123 RQFEVP
+123 AQLDVP
-129 YVKLD
+129 FIKLETFTFD
-134 NFSIDPN
+134 ADAST
-141 AYNYLPED
+141 YLSDEI
-149 MCRQYKVVPLFVQN
+149 CRRYDVVPLFVS
-163 GEDDRR
+163 D
-169 QAKSVLTI
+169 KTLTI
-177 AMTDPTNMRTISV
+177 AMADPTNIRVVDI
-190 VKFKV
+190 VKFKS
-195 RMDVEVVMASEA
+195 RMDVDIVMASKKEIQTA
-207 DVMKAIDR
+207 VDR
-215 VYAGHGTSEES
+215 MYAGSGDQES
-226 LAELIGESKDS
+226 LADLIRDGD
-237 EELETVERGQG
+237 EELETVDRGADASV
-248 NNDEPELTDE
+248 NEPELTDE
-258 EGRAV
+258 EGQQV

-270 IHEAIARHASDIHL
+270 IHEAIARGASDIHL
-284 EPQETFLKLRYRI
+284 EPQETYLKLRYRI
-297 DGDLQVMSPIPAR
+297 DGDLQLQPPIPAR

-348 LRVSSFPISLRKRG
+348 LRVSSFPVSLRKRG

-379 PLKDMGFD
+379 PLREMGFD

-392 QFIDAINAP
+392 QFLESINLP
-401 NGIVLV
+401 NGIILV

-420 ASIREILDSTINI
+420 ASIREILDTTTNI

-477 GEMRDQETSSMAIEA
+477 GEMRDTETSSMAIEA

-537 VRRICKYCKEPVEI
+537 VRRICKHCKEPVEI
-551 SQAMRDEFHLTP
+551 SDELRADLNLTP

-573 DKCDGSGYKGR
+573 PKCDGSGYKGR

-589 FLVPNETVR
+589 FLVPNEAVR
-598 NLIIKRS
+598 NLILKRASGDEIKRTA
-605 SGDVIKR
+605 IR
-612 AAMQEC
+612 EC
-618 GMITL
+618 DLITL

-631 LDGHTTLE
+631 LAGLTTLE
-639 QAIGAS
+639 QALSAS
-645 TSDD
+645 TRDD

>member
-1 MVAFMINNNKLNLG
+1 MMINKNTKTNLG
-15 QLLLR
+15 ALLLR
-20 QGVLDEDQLAH
+20 LGLIDEDQLEH
-31 AMAEHKRTGLM
+31 AMSEHQRTGIM
-42 LSKILVRLGMVN
+42 LSKILVRLGMVS
-54 EETLTNILGS
+54 EDALTQILGT
-64 QMQSSTKMRIGE
+64 QMQSTMKMRLGE
-76 MLLAQGYINQEQL
+76 MLLQQGYITEPQL
-89 DKALETQKT
+89 EKALEEQKKT
-98 SGKRLGRTLVDLGY
+98 GQRLGRTLVSLGFL
-112 MPEERLIEILS
+112 PEERLIEILS
-123 RQFEVP
+123 AQLDVP
-129 YVKLD
+129 FIKLETFTFD
-134 NFSIDPN
+134 ADAST
-141 AYNYLPED
+141 YLSDEI
-149 MCRQYKVVPLFVQN
+149 CRRYDVVPLFVS
-163 GEDDRR
+163 D
-169 QAKSVLTI
+169 KTLTI
-177 AMTDPTNMRTISV
+177 AMADPTNIRVVDI
-190 VKFKV
+190 VKFKS
-195 RMDVEVVMASEA
+195 RMDVNIVMASKKEIQA
-207 DVMKAIDR
+207 AVDR
-215 VYAGHGTSEES
+215 MYAGSGDQES
-226 LAELIGESKDS
+226 LADLIRDGD
-237 EELETVERGQG
+237 EELETVDRGADASV
-248 NNDEPELTDE
+248 NEPELTDE
-258 EGRAV
+258 EGQQV

-270 IHEAIARHASDIHL
+270 IHEAIARGASDIHL
-284 EPQETFLKLRYRI
+284 EPQETYLKLRYRI
-297 DGDLQVMSPIPAR
+297 DGDLQLQPPIPAR

-348 LRVSSFPISLRKRG
+348 LRVSSFPVSLRKRG

-379 PLKDMGFD
+379 PLREMGFD

-392 QFIDAINAP
+392 QFLESINLP
-401 NGIVLV
+401 NGIILV

-420 ASIREILDSTINI
+420 ASIREILDTTTNI

-477 GEMRDQETSSMAIEA
+477 GEMRDTETSSMAIEA

-537 VRRICKYCKEPVEI
+537 VRRICKHCKEPVEI
-551 SQAMRDEFHLTP
+551 SDELRADLNLTP

-573 DKCDGSGYKGR
+573 PKCDGSGYKGR

-589 FLVPNETVR
+589 FLVPNEAVR
-598 NLIIKRS
+598 NLILKRASGDEIKRTA
-605 SGDVIKR
+605 IR
-612 AAMQEC
+612 EC
-618 GMITL
+618 DLITL

-631 LDGHTTLE
+631 LAGLTTLE
-639 QAIGAS
+639 QALSAS
-645 TSDD
+645 TRDD

>member
-1 MVAFMINNNKLNLG
+1 MISNAKMNLSE
-15 QLLLR
+15 LLLR

-31 AMAEHKRTGLM
+31 AMSEHKRTGMALA
-42 LSKILVRLGMVN
+42 KILVRLGMVS
-54 EETLTNILGS
+54 EDTLTSILGV
-64 QMQSSTKMRIGE
+64 QMQSTTKMRIGE
-76 MLLAQGYINQEQL
+76 MLLAQGYIKQEQL
-89 DKALETQKT
+89 EKALETQKT
-98 SGKRLGRTLVDLGY
+98 TGKRLGRTLVELGY
-112 MPEERLIEILS
+112 MPEDRLIEILS

-134 NFSIDPN
+134 SFSIDTE
-141 AYNYLPED
+141 AYTYLPED
-149 MCRQYKVVPLFVQN
+149 LCKAYKVVPLFVSKT
-163 GEDDRR
+163 EDARR
-169 QAKSVLTI
+169 VQRVALTL
-177 AMTDPTNMRTISV
+177 AMTDPTNMRVINI

-195 RMDVEVVMASEA
+195 KMEVDVVMASEA
-207 DVMKAIDR
+207 DVQKAIER
-215 VYAGHGTSEES
+215 VFAGHGPAEES
-226 LAELIGESKDS
+226 LAELIGETKDG

-248 NNDEPELTDE
+248 GNDEPELTDE

-297 DGDLQVMSPIPAR
+297 DGDLQVQPPIPAR

-325 DIAEKRKPLDGRFT
+325 DIAEKRRPLDGRFT

-374 NSGQF
+374 KSGQF
-379 PLKDMGFD
+379 PLKEMGFD

-392 QFIDAINAP
+392 QFIDAINLP
-401 NGIVLV
+401 NGIILV

-510 AFPRLLEMGLEP
+510 SFPRLLEMGLEP

-530 GVLAQRL
+530 GILAQRL
-537 VRRICKYCKEPVEI
+537 VRRICKFCKEPVDVSDSLRE
-551 SQAMRDEFHLTP
+551 ELHLSP

-573 DKCDGSGYKGR
+573 EKCDGSGYKGR

-589 FLVPNETVR
+589 FLVPNESVR
-598 NLIIKRS
+598 NLVIRRASGDEIKRC
-605 SGDVIKR
+605 
-612 AAMQEC
+612 AMKEC
-618 GMITL
+618 DMITL
-623 RMDGIQKA
+623 RMDGINKA
-631 LDGHTTLE
+631 LQGLTTLE
-639 QAIGAS
+639 QAVGAS
-645 TSDD
+645 AADD

>member
-1 MVAFMINNNKLNLG
+1 MMNNSKMNLG

-42 LSKILVRLGMVN
+42 LSKILVRLGMVS

-134 NFSIDPN
+134 NFNIDPN
-141 AYNYLPED
+141 AYTFLPED
-149 MCRQYKVVPLFVQN
+149 MCKQYKVVPLFVQK
-163 GEDDRR
+163 GEDDRS
-169 QAKSVLTI
+169 QVHSVMTI
-177 AMTDPTNMRTISV
+177 AMTDPTNMRTISI

-195 RMDVEVVMASEA
+195 RMDVDIVMASEA
-207 DVMKAIDR
+207 DVMKAIER
-215 VYAGHGTSEES
+215 VFAGHSEGGNEES
-226 LAELIGESKDS
+226 LAELIGESKEG

-248 NNDEPELTDE
+248 NSDDPELSDE
-258 EGRAV
+258 EGRQV

-270 IHEAIARHASDIHL
+270 IHEAIARKASDIHL

-369 RILDP
+369 RILNP

-612 AAMQEC
+612 AAIQEC

-645 TSDD
+645 TADD

>member
-1 MVAFMINNNKLNLG
+1 MISNVKMNLG
-15 QLLLR
+15 ELLLR
-20 QGVLDEDQLAH
+20 QRVLDEDQLAH
-31 AMAEHKRTGLM
+31 ATSEHKRTGIPLAR
-42 LSKILVRLGMVN
+42 ILVRLGMVS
-54 EETLTNILGS
+54 EDTLTSILGV
-64 QMQSSTKMRIGE
+64 QMQSTTKMRIGE
-76 MLLAQGYINQEQL
+76 MLLAQGYIKPEQL
-89 DKALETQKT
+89 EKALETQKST
-98 SGKRLGRTLVDLGY
+98 GKRLGRTLVELGY
-112 MPEERLIEILS
+112 MPEERLVEILS

-129 YVKLD
+129 YVKLE
-134 NFSIDPN
+134 NFNIDPD
-141 AYNYLPED
+141 AYTYLPED
-149 MCRQYKVVPLFVQN
+149 MCKQYKIVPLFVSKN
-163 GEDDRR
+163 DDDRKAVR
-169 QAKSVLTI
+169 EALTL
-177 AMTDPTNMRTISV
+177 AMTDPTNMRVIQI

-195 RMDVEVVMASEA
+195 KMEVDVVMASEV
-207 DVMKAIDR
+207 DVQKTIER
-215 VYAGHGTSEES
+215 VYAGHGPQEES
-226 LAELIGESKDS
+226 LAELISESKDG

-248 NNDEPELTDE
+248 GNDEPELSDE

-297 DGDLQVMSPIPAR
+297 DGDLQVMAPIPAR

-387 PRVLK
+387 PRVFK

-510 AFPRLLEMGLEP
+510 SFPRLLEMGLEP

-530 GVLAQRL
+530 GILAQRL

-551 SQAMRDEFHLTP
+551 SDSLREELHLSP

-589 FLVPNETVR
+589 FLVPNESVR
-598 NLIIKRS
+598 NL
-605 SGDVIKR
+605 VIKR
-612 AAMQEC
+612 ASGDEIKRCAMKEC
-618 GMITL
+618 DMITL
-623 RMDGIQKA
+623 RMDGINKA
-631 LDGHTTLE
+631 LQGLTTLE
-639 QAIGAS
+639 QAVGAS
-645 TSDD
+645 APDD